1 MIDTFE
7 EIFIIR
13 LMKSVVNT
21 QAELIDFVKA
31 KPDIL
36 FKNIASAIIIID
48 SKGVVRYANK
58 YVKTISGYS
67 LKSIIGKKF
76 FQLVAP
82 ESKKQV
88 LKAFKRLT
96 QGKAIKP
103 YELAILHKKGRIIHV
118 KVSASPIT
126 YDKQVVAILGFA
138 ADITDQKQTVAH
150 LSKMVKELSLLYDI
164 GKQLTSTISLDL
176 LLSKILL
183 YLSGT
188 FGYERTGILM
198 INEDKKSLSI
208 KATTKPFPD
217 WQHQQ
222 KIRLGQGITGH
233 VAKTGKAYMCNN
245 VQEDKRF
252 ITFDKNSHSEI
263 TVPLKIGKKTIGV
276 INVERYQKDAFDND
290 DLRIL
295 TLIANQ
301 AAIAIENSRLYESLE
316 ESYLD
321 TIRALVS
328 AMEAKD
334 RYTRGHSERVRQFA
348 LKTARLLKL
357 SESEMRQLNY
367 AGYLHDI
374 GKIGIADT
382 LLSKVEPLTD
392 EEYDLIKQHPDIGH
406 AILKDVKHLSAT
418 CAIIRCEHERY
429 DGNGYPNGL
438 KQNQIPIGARIIAV
452 ADAFDAM
459 TTDRPYHKAI
469 SEKAAIRILK
479 KESAKQFDPRVIKA
493 FLKILKNRR

>member
-1 MIDTFE
+1 MKSTASVPIDLLT
-7 EIFIIR
+7 IIR
-13 LMKSVVNT
+13 A
-21 QAELIDFVKA
+21 Q
-31 KPDIL
+31 PDRL
-36 FKNIASAIIIID
+36 FKDIASAIILID
-48 SKGVVRYANK
+48 REGAVKYGNK
-58 YVKTISGYS
+58 YVKTISGYNAR
-67 LKSIIGKKF
+67 SIVGKKF

-82 ESKKQV
+82 QSRKDV
-88 LKAFKRLT
+88 LLAFRRLI
-96 QGKAIKP
+96 QGKSITP
-103 YELAILHKKGRIIHV
+103 YELAIVHKKGKIIHV
-118 KVSASPIT
+118 KVSASPI
-126 YDKQVVAILGFA
+126 KQDGKVVAILGFA
-138 ADITDQKQTVAH
+138 ADITEHKQTVAN

-164 GKQLTSTISLDL
+164 GKQLTSTINLDL

-198 INEDKKSLSI
+198 IDENKKTLSLR
-208 KATTKPFPD
+208 ATTKPFTN
-217 WQHQQ
+217 WQHHQ
-222 KIRLGQGITGH
+222 KIKVGQGITGH
-233 VAKTGKAYMCNN
+233 VAKTGDPYMCNDIHK
-245 VQEDKRF
+245 EKRY
-252 ITFDKNSHSEI
+252 IVFDRNTHSEI
-263 TVPLKIGKKTIGV
+263 SVPLKIGKKTIGV
-276 INVERYQKDAFDND
+276 INVERYRKNAFDSD

-334 RYTRGHSERVRQFA
+334 RYTRGHSERVRRYA
-348 LKTARLLKL
+348 LKTACVLKL
-357 SESEMRQLNY
+357 NDAEMQQLNY

-392 EEYDLIKQHPDIGH
+392 EEYALIKKHPDIGH
-406 AILKDVKHLSAT
+406 AILKDVKHLAAT
-418 CAIIRCEHERY
+418 CAIIKCEHERY

-469 SEKAAIRILK
+469 SRRAATRNLK
-479 KESAKQFDPRVIKA
+479 KESGRQFDPRVVKA
-493 FLKILKNRR
+493 FLKIINTKQSKTI